1 MVMVHDSSDPP
12 MGRLEAKAGLVS
24 YGNFIFAPGNIL
36 NQWEKDD
43 TFCKQDLF
51 SEV

>member
-12 MGRLEAKAGLVS
+12 MGQLKTQTGLVS
-24 YGNFIFAPGNIL
+24 YGNFIFAPGSIL

-43 TFCKQDLF
+43 AFHKQDIF